1 MAFETILYERTGNVV
16 VATLNRPDQL
26 NAFNTAMFDDM
37 MRLLDRV
44 DRDDDVRA
52 LVVTG
57 AGRGF
62 CAGADLSGGAAT
74 FDISANTARS
84 QPRTTED
91 GRVDYSDEATRD
103 RGGRLVLRLYECLKL
118 TIAAVNGPAVGVGAT
133 MTLPMDV
140 RLAAPEARYGFVFA
154 RRGIV
159 AESCSSWFLPRIV
172 GIPQALRWMMSGAVF
187 SAEEAKAG
195 GLVSEIIEG
204 QSVADAATRL
214 AADMV
219 ENTSAVSAALV
230 RQLVWRCAAMDHPM
244 EAHKAESRLLYDV
257 GRGKDAREGVAA
269 FLEKR
274 KAQFPGKVSSDMP
287 PSFPWWEERP
297 YS

>member
-1 MAFETILYERTGNVV
+1 MGFETILYERMGGVA
-16 VATLNRPDQL
+16 VATLNRPGQL
-26 NAFNTAMFDDM
+26 NAFNAAMFDDM

-74 FDISANTARS
+74 FDISANTARP
-84 QPRTTED
+84 QPRTKED
-91 GRVDYSDEATRD
+91 GSVDYGDEATRD
-103 RGGRLVLRLYECLKL
+103 RGGRLALRLYECLKL

-140 RLAAPEARYGFVFA
+140 RIAAPEARFGFVFA

-159 AESCSSWFLPRIV
+159 ADGCSSWFLPRIV
-172 GIPQALRWMMSGAVF
+172 GIPQALRWMMSGVVF

-195 GLVSEIIEG
+195 GLVSEIIGEG
-204 QSVADAATRL
+204 GLAGAAAGL

-244 EAHKAESRLLYDV
+244 EAHKAESRLLFDI
-257 GRGKDAREGVAA
+257 GGGKDAREGVAA

-274 KAQFPGKVSSDMP
+274 KARFPGKVSTDLP
-287 PSFPWWEERP
+287 RSFPWWQERP
-297 YS
+297 YG